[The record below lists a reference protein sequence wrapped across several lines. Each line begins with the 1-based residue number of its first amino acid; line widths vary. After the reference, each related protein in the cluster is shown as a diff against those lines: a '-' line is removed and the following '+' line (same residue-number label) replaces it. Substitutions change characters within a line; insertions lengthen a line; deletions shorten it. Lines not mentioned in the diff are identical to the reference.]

1 MFDFFYKRPLLLG
14 VILVIGSLLGVI
26 GYLNM
31 PRNLYPD
38 LDPPSVTVITQ
49 LPVASALTVAQRVS
63 RPIEQQLYTLSGV
76 RDVQSINKNEVS
88 IVTADFEYT
97 KGLDRA
103 LLDVSNALTQ
113 ARAAMPPEASPS
125 SEYAVGVVINPVLT
139 LALTPRPGS
148 GLTPEQVRLL
158 AENDIRTAFLTQ
170 PNIANVEIFGGHQP
184 AVRVDLD
191 PLKLARYHI
200 DPATL
205 LGLIARIDRDY
216 PVGVEQGDG
225 VFRTLTVYG
234 ERVSVDAL
242 RALPLTGGLILGDVA
257 TVSMTSAE
265 RFSAFHS
272 KAGAAIAVAIQR
284 APGGSVQ
291 SAIDAAQRI
300 LPSLEARF
308 PNIQFSVADTQGPL
322 IQTSNSNM
330 LDTLRDAVV
339 FVALVMLLFLANWRA
354 VATALISI
362 PLVFL
367 LTLAVLW
374 LTGKEL
380 NVLAMTGIILALG
393 MLVDDA
399 VVVLENIER
408 HLDELHEDVKTAVR
422 AGTQEVLFPVF
433 IGTLATAVVIA
444 PLMFV
449 GGFPQQIF
457 SYLVYPVLIAVFVS
471 YFLAITLIPRISLLW
486 YRQGLPPKARWKQTI
501 ERGYQRFIGPGAGL
515 YLGLLRF
522 AFDGRSARRV
532 LFLLLALALLVFS
545 ARTVLP
551 LIGREALPPMDTGIV
566 RVHVKFGGNVTVHEA
581 EARLAAF
588 EHGLDQDPH
597 LIRWDAA
604 YGSEPGVLSLGSG
617 QLPAEASYTLT
628 YVDRLRRKT
637 TSWQI
642 EAGLRKQ
649 IAAIPG
655 VVTNDAY
662 DFGATALSSIKA
674 PVDIRLRAE
683 DWRLLP
689 AAADKARAAMLGVPG
704 LTSVSTTWDRDSEE
718 AVLALDDARLRTLG
732 LTPDQLTAQ
741 LPLKGLPVA
750 AFSRLPSMS
759 GIPVRLYF
767 DMPYRSNPQ
776 ALMNLPLR
784 LPDGRDTTLAEV
796 AHLVFQPSTAVLTTG
811 GIRYSLDLYGF
822 RDTVPVSFLSTGAM
836 AAVEKVLPPGV
847 SAEDHGDFAS
857 AQESSKLM
865 VLGLGLGM
873 MVLFGV
879 LVPAYR
885 SVGLAVLSILILP
898 LSAIGAIWGLLAFGK
913 AMALPAIL
921 GIVLLFSIII
931 KNSILMVD
939 FIQERTRE
947 GQDAFTAAAGSIRL
961 RYRPILMTA
970 MATIAGMAP
979 IAMQRAVGLERLSP
993 LADAAIG
1000 GLLIGT
1006 FLSLFYLPMFY
1017 VWVSG
1022 RKKAA
1027 GAAANVTDSKP
1038 LGSTN

>member
-1 MFDFFYKRPLLLG
+1 MFEFFYKRPLLLG
-14 VILVIGSLLGVI
+14 VILLIGSLLGVI

-31 PRNLYPD
+31 SRNMYPD
-38 LDPPSVTVITQ
+38 VDRPSVTVITQ
-49 LPVASALTVAQRVS
+49 LPGAAALTVAQRVT

-76 RDVQSINKNEVS
+76 RDVQSINKYEVS
-88 IVTADFEYT
+88 IVTAEFEYSQ
-97 KGLDRA
+97 GLDRA

-113 ARAAMPPEASPS
+113 ARAAMPPEASAS
-125 SEYAVGVVINPVLT
+125 SEYAVGAFINPVLT
-139 LALTPRPGS
+139 LALTPKAGS

-184 AVRVDLD
+184 AVRVDFD
-191 PLKLARYHI
+191 PMKLARYHI
-200 DPATL
+200 DAASL
-205 LGLIARIDRDY
+205 QGLIARIDRDY
-216 PVGVEQGDG
+216 PVGVAQGG
-225 VFRTLTVYG
+225 GAFHTLTVYG
-234 ERVSVDAL
+234 ERVSVDTL
-242 RALPLTGGLILGDVA
+242 RALPLSSGLTLGDVA
-257 TVSMTSAE
+257 GVSLTSAE

-284 APGGSVQ
+284 APSGSVQ
-291 SAIDAAQRI
+291 SAIDAAQHI

-322 IQTSNSNM
+322 IETSNSNM
-330 LDTLRDAVV
+330 IDALRDAVI

-380 NVLAMTGIILALG
+380 NVLVMTGIILALG

-408 HLDELHEDVKTAVR
+408 HLGELHEDVQTAIR
-422 AGTQEVLFPVF
+422 TGTQEVLFPVF
-433 IGTLATAVVIA
+433 IGTIATAVVIS
-444 PLMFV
+444 PLMLV
-449 GGFPQQIF
+449 GGFPQQVF
-457 SYLVYPVLIAVFVS
+457 SHLVYPVLIAVFVS
-471 YFLAITLIPRISLLW
+471 YFLAVTLIPRISLFW
-486 YRQGLPPKARWKQTI
+486 YRNGLPPKARWEQAI
-501 ERGYQRFIGPGAGL
+501 ERGYQRYIGPGAAL
-515 YLGLLRF
+515 YTRLLRF
-522 AFDGRSARRV
+522 AFGGRTLRRV
-532 LFLLLALALLVFS
+532 IFLLPAPILLVFS
-545 ARTVLP
+545 ALTVLP

-581 EARLAAF
+581 EARLTAF
-588 EHGLDQDPH
+588 EHRLDQNPQ
-597 LIRWDAA
+597 LVRWDAA

-617 QLPAEASYTLT
+617 QLPAEVIYTLT
-628 YVDRLRRKT
+628 YVDRLQRKQ

-642 EAGLRKQ
+642 EAALRQQ

-662 DFGATALSSIKA
+662 DSGATALSSIKA
-674 PVDIRLRAE
+674 PVDIRLSAE

-689 AAADKARAAMLGVPG
+689 AAADKVRAAMLSVPG
-704 LTSVSTTWDRDSEE
+704 LTSISSTWDRNSEE
-718 AVLALDDARLRTLG
+718 AVLVLDDAKLRTLG

-759 GIPVRLYF
+759 SIPVRLYF
-767 DMPYRSNPQ
+767 DTPYRSDAQ
-776 ALMNLPLR
+776 ALMNLPIHLA
-784 LPDGRDTTLAEV
+784 DGRDTTLAEV
-796 AHLVFQPSTAVLTTG
+796 AHLVLQPSTAVLTTDD
-811 GIRYSLDLYGF
+811 IRYSLDLYGF
-822 RDTVPVSFLSTGAM
+822 RNNRPVSFLSTDAM
-836 AAVEKVLPPGV
+836 AAVAKVLPPGV
-847 SAEDHGDFAS
+847 SVADYGDFAS

-865 VLGLGLGM
+865 VLGLGMGM

-939 FIQERTRE
+939 FIQARTRE
-947 GQDAFTAAAGSIRL
+947 GQDAYSAAEGSIRL

-970 MATIAGMAP
+970 FATIAGMVP
-979 IAMQRAVGLERLSP
+979 IAMQRAIGLERLSP

-1017 VWVSG
+1017 VWVTV
-1022 RKKAA
+1022 RKNTR
-1027 GAAANVTDSKP
+1027 GD
-1038 LGSTN
+1038 LR

>member
-1 MFDFFYKRPLLLG
+1 MFEFFYKRPLLLG
-14 VILVIGSLLGVI
+14 VILVIGSLFGVI

-49 LPVASALTVAQRVS
+49 LPGASALTVAQRVS
-63 RPIEQQLYTLSGV
+63 HPIEQQLYTLSGV
-76 RDVQSINKNEVS
+76 RDVRSINKNEVS

-97 KGLDRA
+97 KSLDRA
-103 LLDVSNALTQ
+103 LLDVSNALAQ

-125 SEYAVGVVINPVLT
+125 SEYAVGVFINPVLT
-139 LALTPRPGS
+139 LALTAKPGS

-184 AVRVDLD
+184 AVRVDID

-200 DPATL
+200 DPAIL
-205 LGLIARIDRDY
+205 QELIARIDRDY
-216 PVGVEQGDG
+216 PVGIEQGNG
-225 VFRTLTVYG
+225 AFHTLTVYG

-257 TVSMTSAE
+257 TVSLTSAE

-284 APGGSVQ
+284 APSGSVLT
-291 SAIDAAQRI
+291 ALDAAQRV

-308 PNIQFSVADTQGPL
+308 PNIQFRVVDSQGPL
-322 IQTSNSNM
+322 IRTSNSNM

-354 VATALISI
+354 VVTALISI

-374 LTGKEL
+374 FTGKEL
-380 NVLAMTGIILALG
+380 NIVVMTGIILALG

-408 HLDELHEDVKTAVR
+408 HLEELHEEVQTAIR

-449 GGFPQQIF
+449 GGFPQQLF

-471 YFLAITLIPRISLLW
+471 YFLAFTLIPRISLFW
-486 YRQGLPPKARWKQTI
+486 YRKGLPPKARWEQAI
-501 ERGYQRFIGPGAGL
+501 ERGYQRFIGPGAAL
-515 YLGLLRF
+515 YIGLLRF
-522 AFDGRSARRV
+522 VFNGRTVRRV
-532 LFLLLALALLVFS
+532 IFLLLALALLVFS

-551 LIGREALPPMDTGIV
+551 LIGREAMPPMDTGIV
-566 RVHVKFGGNVTVHEA
+566 RVHVKFGGNVTVREA
-581 EARLAAF
+581 EVRLAAF
-588 EHGLDQDPH
+588 EHGLDQDSR

-604 YGSEPGVLSLGSG
+604 YGSEPSVLSLGMG

-628 YVDRLRRKT
+628 YIDRLYRKE

-642 EAGLRKQ
+642 EADLRKQ
-649 IAAIPG
+649 IAGIPG
-655 VVTNDAY
+655 VVANDAY
-662 DFGATALSSIKA
+662 DFGATVLSSVKA
-674 PVDIRLRAE
+674 PVDIRLIAD

-689 AAADKARAAMLGVPG
+689 AAADKARAAMLTVPG

-718 AVLALDDARLRTLG
+718 DVLVFNDAKLRKLG
-732 LTPDQLTAQ
+732 LTPEQITAQ

-750 AFSRLPSMS
+750 AVSRLPSMS
-759 GIPVRLYF
+759 SIPVLLYF
-767 DMPYRSNPQ
+767 DRPYRSNPQ
-776 ALMNLPLR
+776 ALMNLPIR

-796 AHLVFQPSTAVLTTG
+796 AHLVLQPSTAVLTTN

-822 RDTVPVSFLSTGAM
+822 RNTVPVSFLSAGTM
-836 AAVEKVLPPGV
+836 AAVEKTLPPGV
-847 SAEDHGDFAS
+847 SAEDYGDFPVG
-857 AQESSKLM
+857 QESSRLM
-865 VLGLGLGM
+865 MLGLGLGM
-873 MVLFGV
+873 MLLFSV

-885 SVGLAVLSILILP
+885 SVGLAALSVLILP

-939 FIQERTRE
+939 FIQERRSE
-947 GQDAFTAAAGSIRL
+947 GQDAYTAAEGSIRL

-1006 FLSLFYLPMFY
+1006 FLTLFYLPMLY

-1022 RKKAA
+1022 KKKPA
-1027 GAAANVTDSKP
+1027 TDDT
-1038 LGSTN
+1038 GSRPNFK